1 MRHYIRL
8 IRPIH
13 WIKNLLILLPLLCSG
28 QFLQRDRL
36 IPGILAFFAFSLLA
50 SSIYII
56 NDVRD
61 RDNDRKNPS
70 KCTRPIASGAVSVP
84 SALTLFG
91 LMLVLA
97 LVCGIFANKTQA
109 LCWAVFLLYFF
120 LNLVYSFGGKNV
132 PRLDIA
138 ILVSGFLL
146 RVVYGGIV
154 TGIPLSHWL
163 CLTVTAASFYLSLGK
178 RRGEL
183 LKNPDNP
190 RPVLRYYSRDFLEKN
205 MYMSVALAIV
215 FYALWTVDASSVSR
229 FGTTALVWTVPLVIL
244 IFMRYSLI
252 VEDKTDGDPVEV
264 ILHDVPLLLL
274 ALLLGVIVIGLI
286 YIP

>member
-1 MRHYIRL
+1 M
-8 IRPIH
+8 
-13 WIKNLLILLPLLCSG
+13 LLFIAV
-28 QFLQRDRL
+28 
-36 IPGILAFFAFSLLA
+36 LA
-50 SSIYII
+50 
-56 NDVRD
+56 
-61 RDNDRKNPS
+61 
-70 KCTRPIASGAVSVP
+70 
-84 SALTLFG
+84 
-91 LMLVLA
+91 LA
-97 LVCGIFANKTQA
+97 LVCGGFANGTRV
-109 LCWAVFLLYFF
+109 LCWVIFLLYFF
-120 LNLVYSFGGKNV
+120 LNLIYSFGGKNV
-132 PRLDIA
+132 PLLDIA

-146 RVVYGGIV
+146 RVIYGGMV

-163 CLTVTAASFYLSLGK
+163 CLTITAASFYLSLGK

-264 ILHDVPLLLL
+264 ILHDIPLLLL

>member
-1 MRHYIRL
+1 M
-8 IRPIH
+8 
-13 WIKNLLILLPLLCSG
+13 
-28 QFLQRDRL
+28 
-36 IPGILAFFAFSLLA
+36 
-50 SSIYII
+50 
-56 NDVRD
+56 
-61 RDNDRKNPS
+61 
-70 KCTRPIASGAVSVP
+70 
-84 SALTLFG
+84 
-91 LMLVLA
+91 
-97 LVCGIFANKTQA
+97 
-109 LCWAVFLLYFF
+109 
-120 LNLVYSFGGKNV
+120 
-132 PRLDIA
+132 
-138 ILVSGFLL
+138 
-146 RVVYGGIV
+146 VYGGIV

-264 ILHDVPLLLL
+264 ILHDIPLLLL
-274 ALLLGVIVIGLI
+274 ALLLGLIVIGLI

>member
-1 MRHYIRL
+1 MRPYIRL
-8 IRPIH
+8 IRPKH

-28 QFLQRDRL
+28 QVLQHDRL

-61 RDNDRKNPS
+61 RENDRKNPS
-70 KCTRPIASGAVSVP
+70 KCSRPIASGAVSVS
-84 SALTLFG
+84 SAMLLFIA
-91 LMLVLA
+91 VLA
-97 LVCGIFANKTQA
+97 LGV
-109 LCWAVFLLYFF
+109 LCWVIFLLYFF
-120 LNLVYSFGGKNV
+120 LNLIYSFGGKNV
-132 PRLDIA
+132 PLLDIA

-146 RVVYGGIV
+146 RVIYGGMV
-154 TGIPLSHWL
+154 TDIPLSHWL
-163 CLTVTAASFYLSLGK
+163 CLTITAASFYLSLGK

-215 FYALWTVDASSVSR
+215 FYALWTVDASSVIR

-264 ILHDVPLLLL
+264 ILHDIPLLLL